1 MQRQPG
7 SAFAAVL
14 TPALVPALALALAAA
29 AQAQAQS
36 LTQDTR
42 GRSFEVT
49 PSISLGQTV
58 TDNRVDGT
66 NPSGAAESITTL
78 EAGVRLANR
87 GGRISGNVDYSL
99 TGVMYARDS
108 RSNDLQNRLQA
119 NVLGELVERRLFV
132 EALASI
138 SQQPISALEQ
148 QTPDGIVRTRNR
160 TEVSS
165 LALRPR
171 LESRLGSDV
180 DLQMQAALS
189 STDTGGA
196 EATSDSTNLSGSFK
210 LASSTA
216 GKFGWS
222 LDGTRNYVDFDQGRR
237 TVDDR
242 VTLGLSLRADVD
254 WLLRLR
260 GGMEANNF
268 RRTEGK
274 SQYENWGAGFLWT
287 PSARTR
293 MAVDADRRS
302 FGHSHTVSLEHR
314 SRQSVWRY
322 TDSQDVTRGAADTA
336 ATLVGAFDL
345 FNQLYVSQEPDPVLR
360 EQLVDS
366 LLQRNNLRRDSQVPV
381 GFLTSAVTLQRRQE
395 LSLLLQG
402 QRTSFIASAFASDSR
417 RVDTQSSAVDDTVSG
432 NGIRQRGLTFTL
444 THRLTPTASL
454 SLLASSVR
462 GQESAGRRTDLR
474 SVSAF
479 WSDRLGPR
487 TNFSLGVRHAEYD
500 ADIEPYT
507 ENAVIANLSLRF

>member
-1 MQRQPG
+1 MQRQLSG
-7 SAFAAVL
+7 
-14 TPALVPALALALAAA
+14 ALAPALALALAAGA
-29 AQAQAQS
+29 QVPAHAQAQE
-36 LTQDTR
+36 TR
-42 GRSFEVT
+42 GRTFEVT
-49 PSISLGQTV
+49 PNVSLGQTV
-58 TDNRVDGT
+58 TDNQVDGT

-78 EAGVRLANR
+78 QAGVRVASR
-87 GGRISGNVDYSL
+87 TGRITGNVDYSL

-138 SQQPISALEQ
+138 SQQPISALAQ
-148 QTPDGIVRTRNR
+148 QTADGVVRTRNR
-160 TEVSS
+160 TEVST

-171 LESRLGSDV
+171 LESRLGSDI

-189 STDTGGA
+189 ATDTGGA
-196 EATSDSTNLSGSFK
+196 AATSDSTNLSGSFK
-210 LASSTA
+210 LASATG

-222 LDGTRNYVDFDQGRR
+222 LDGTRNYVDFDEGRR

-242 VTLGLSLRADVD
+242 LTLGLSLRTDVD
-254 WLLRLR
+254 WLFRLR

-274 SQYENWGAGFLWT
+274 SQYETWGAGFLWT

-293 MAVDADRRS
+293 FSVDADRRA
-302 FGHSHTVSLEHR
+302 FGHSHTISLEHR

-322 TDSQDVTRGAADTA
+322 SDSQDVTRGAADTA
-336 ATLVGAFDL
+336 ASLVGAFDL
-345 FNQLYVSQEPDPVLR
+345 FNQLYASQEPDPVLR
-360 EQLVDS
+360 EQLVDN
-366 LLQRNNLRRDSQVPV
+366 LLQRNNLQRDSQVPV

-402 QRTSFIASAFASDSR
+402 QRTSVIASAFASDSR
-417 RVDTQSSAVDDTVSG
+417 RVDTQSSAVDDTVAG
-432 NGIRQRGLTFTL
+432 NDVRQRGLTFTL
-444 THRLTPTASL
+444 SHRLTPSASL
-454 SLLASSVR
+454 SVLASGTR

-479 WSDRLGPR
+479 WSERLGPR
-487 TNFSLGVRHAEYD
+487 TNFSLGVRHAEYE
-500 ADIEPYT
+500 ADIDPYI